1 MKIAF
6 TNNILKDTLNFRGNV
21 IKSFLN
27 NGHSVTIISPDD
39 KSINIKEFDKK
50 LNFIPIEVSRKGKN
64 PFSDLIYC
72 KKLFNVYQKEKF
84 DLIFH
89 YTIKPNIYGNIASH
103 FAKIKSISIIPG
115 LGHLFIKESFATK
128 IVEILYRFSLN
139 YANEVWFL
147 NEDDKKEFL
156 KRKLVKE
163 NKIKILPGEGINLE
177 KFKPVKIERNDNKV
191 IFLMI
196 ARVLWEKGFKEYVE
210 AAEILK
216 KKYLNLEFQLLGG
229 IDTGNPSGV
238 PEEIVMKYHNN
249 KTINY
254 LKTTNDVS
262 SVIAKC
268 DCLVLSSYREGVPRT
283 LMEGASMEKPLI
295 ATNVIGCRE
304 IVIDNYDGF
313 LCDSQNSKDL
323 ADKIEKFLL
332 LSQEE
337 RERLGKNGRKLMKEK
352 FEDSKVI
359 EKYYEVIKKEE
370 LGRIP

>member
-27 NGHSVTIISPDD
+27 EGCEVTVICPDD
-39 KSINIKEFDKK
+39 KSINIKDFDER
-50 LNFIPIEVSRKGKN
+50 LDFIPIEVSRKGKN

-72 KKLFNVYQKEKF
+72 KKLFNIYRKEKF

-103 FAKIKSISIIPG
+103 FAKIKAISIIPG

-128 IVEILYRFSLN
+128 IVEILYRISLN
-139 YANEVWFL
+139 FASKVWFL
-147 NEDDKKEFL
+147 NEDDKNEFL
-156 KRKLVKE
+156 KRKLVNE
-163 NKIKILPGEGINLE
+163 SKIEILPGEGISLE
-177 KFKPVKIERNDNKV
+177 KFRPVKIERNDNKV

-216 KKYLNLEFQLLGG
+216 KKYSNLEFQLLGG

-254 LKTTNDVS
+254 LGITNDVP

-268 DCLVLSSYREGVPRT
+268 DCLVLPSYREGVPRT

-295 ATNVIGCRE
+295 ATNVTGCRE
-304 IVIDNYDGF
+304 IVIDNYNGF
-313 LCDSQNSKDL
+313 LCELKNSEDL
-323 ADKIEKFLL
+323 AEKIIKFLSL
-332 LSQEE
+332 PQEE
-337 RERLGKNGRKLMKEK
+337 KEKLGKNGRKLMKEK
-352 FEDSKVI
+352 FEDSIVI
-359 EKYYEVIKKEE
+359 EKYYEVIK
-370 LGRIP
+370 

>member
-21 IKSFLN
+21 IKAFLN
-27 NGHSVTIISPDD
+27 KGHKVTVICPNE
-39 KSINIKEFDKK
+39 KNINVKNFDER
-50 LNFIPIEVSRKGKN
+50 LNFIPVEVSRKGKN

-72 KKLFNVYQKEKF
+72 KKLFDVYKKEKF

-115 LGHLFIKESFATK
+115 LGHLFIKESFSTK
-128 IVEILYRFSLN
+128 IVEVLYRFSLN

-163 NKIKILPGEGINLE
+163 SKIKILPGEGINLE
-177 KFKPVKIERNDNKV
+177 KFKPIKVKRNDNKV

-216 KKYLNLEFQLLGG
+216 KKYSNLEFQLLGG

-238 PEEIVMKYHNN
+238 PKEIVIKYHNN

-254 LKTTNDVS
+254 LGTTNDVP

-268 DCLVLSSYREGVPRT
+268 DCLVLPSYREGVPRT

-295 ATNVIGCRE
+295 ATNVTGCRE

-313 LCDSQNSKDL
+313 LCEVKNSKDL
-323 ADKIEKFLL
+323 ADKVEKFLL
-332 LSQEE
+332 LSKEE
-337 RERLGKNGRKLMKEK
+337 REKLGKNGRKLMKEK

-359 EKYYEVIKKEE
+359 EKYYKVIKEK
-370 LGRIP
+370 I

>member
-21 IKSFLN
+21 IKAFLN
-27 NGHSVTIISPDD
+27 DGHDVTIIAPDD
-39 KSINIKEFDKK
+39 KSINIKDFDERID
-50 LNFIPIEVSRKGKN
+50 FIPIEVSRKGKN

-103 FAKIKSISIIPG
+103 FAKIKAISIIPG

-128 IVEILYRFSLN
+128 IVEILYRISLN
-139 YANEVWFL
+139 FASKVWFL
-147 NEDDKKEFL
+147 NEDDKNEFL
-156 KRKLVKE
+156 KRKLVNE
-163 NKIKILPGEGINLE
+163 SKIEILPGEGISLE
-177 KFKPVKIERNDNKV
+177 KFRPVKIERIDNKV

-216 KKYLNLEFQLLGG
+216 KKYSNLEFQLLGG

-254 LKTTNDVS
+254 LGTTNDVP

-268 DCLVLSSYREGVPRT
+268 DCLVLPSYREGVPRT

-295 ATNVIGCRE
+295 ATNVTGCRE
-304 IVIDNYDGF
+304 IVIDNYNGF
-313 LCDSQNSKDL
+313 LCEKQNSKDL

-332 LSQEE
+332 LSKEE
-337 RERLGKNGRKLMKEK
+337 KERMGKNGRKLMKEK
-352 FEDSKVI
+352 FEDNIVI
-359 EKYYEVIKKEE
+359 KKYYEVIK
-370 LGRIP
+370 G

>member
-1 MKIAF
+1 MKICLVD
-6 TNNILKDTLNFRGNV
+6 NDLRLSLNFRGN
-21 IKSFLN
+21 IIRAFLN
-27 NGHSVTIISPDD
+27 EGYNVTIVSPKD
-39 KSINIKEFDKK
+39 KSINIKDFDER
-50 LNFIPIEVSRKGKN
+50 LNFIPVEVSRKGRN

-115 LGHLFIKESFATK
+115 LGHLFIKESFSTK
-128 IVEILYRFSLN
+128 IVEVLYRFSLN

-163 NKIKILPGEGINLE
+163 NKIKILPGEGINIE
-177 KFKPVKIERNDNKV
+177 KFKPIKIERDDNKV

-196 ARVLWEKGFKEYVE
+196 ARILWEKGFKEYVE
-210 AAEILK
+210 TAEILK
-216 KKYLNLEFQLLGG
+216 KKYINLEFQLLGG

-238 PEEIVMKYHNN
+238 PKEIIMKYHNN

-254 LKTTNDVS
+254 LGTTNDVP

-268 DCLVLSSYREGVPRT
+268 DCLVLPSFYREGVPRT
-283 LMEGASMEKPLI
+283 LMEGAAMEKPLI
-295 ATNVIGCRE
+295 TTNNVGCKE
-304 IVIDNYDGF
+304 VVIDGYNGF
-313 LCDSQNSKDL
+313 LCEVRNSKDL
-323 ADKIEKFLL
+323 ADKMEKFLV
-332 LSQEE
+332 LSKEE
-337 RERLGKNGRKLMKEK
+337 KERLGKNGRKLMREK
-352 FEDSKVI
+352 FGDSIVI
-359 EKYYEVIKKEE
+359 EKYYKVIKEK
-370 LGRIP
+370 I

>member
-1 MKIAF
+1 MKICLVD
-6 TNNILKDTLNFRGNV
+6 NNLKLNLNFRGNI
-21 IKSFLN
+21 IKAFFDD
-27 NGHSVTIISPDD
+27 GYDVTIISPED
-39 KSINIKEFDKK
+39 KSLNIKDFDER

-64 PFSDLIYC
+64 PFNDLIYC
-72 KKLFNVYQKEKF
+72 KKLFNIYRKEKF

-103 FAKIKSISIIPG
+103 FAKINSISIIPG

-128 IVEILYRFSLN
+128 IVEILYRISLN
-139 YANEVWFL
+139 FASEVWFL
-147 NEDDKKEFL
+147 NEDDKNEFL

-177 KFKPVKIERNDNKV
+177 KFKPLKVERNDNKV

-210 AAEILK
+210 AAEILN
-216 KKYLNLEFQLLGG
+216 KKYSNLEFQLLGA

-254 LKTTNDVS
+254 LGTTNDVP

-268 DCLVLSSYREGVPRT
+268 DCLVLPSYREGVPRT

-295 ATNVIGCRE
+295 ATNVTGCRE
-304 IVIDNYDGF
+304 IVINNYNGF
-313 LCDSQNSKDL
+313 LCEVKNSKDL
-323 ADKIEKFLL
+323 ADKIEQFLL

-337 RERLGKNGRKLMKEK
+337 RERLGKNGRKLMEEK

-359 EKYYEVIKKEE
+359 EKYLEVIKLIEE
-370 LGRIP
+370 GKR

>member
-1 MKIAF
+1 MKICLVD
-6 TNNILKDTLNFRGNV
+6 NDLRLNLNFRGNV

-27 NGHSVTIISPDD
+27 EGYNVTIVSPKD
-39 KSINIKEFDKK
+39 KSVNIKEFDER

-72 KKLFNVYQKEKF
+72 KKLFDIYRKEKF

-103 FAKIKSISIIPG
+103 FTKIKSISIIPG
-115 LGHLFIKESFATK
+115 LGHLFIKESFVTK
-128 IVEILYRFSLN
+128 IVEILYRFSLS
-139 YANEVWFL
+139 YVSEVWFL

-163 NKIKILPGEGINLE
+163 NKIKILPGEGIDLE
-177 KFKPVKIERNDNKV
+177 KFKPIKIERNDNKI

-216 KKYLNLEFQLLGG
+216 EKYSNLEFQLLGG

-249 KTINY
+249 KIINY
-254 LKTTNDVS
+254 LGTTNDVPS
-262 SVIAKC
+262 IISKC
-268 DCLVLSSYREGVPRT
+268 DCLVLPSFYREGIPRT
-283 LMEGASMEKPLI
+283 LMEGAAMEKSLI
-295 ATNVIGCRE
+295 TTNNVGCRE
-304 IVIDNYDGF
+304 VVIDTYNGF
-313 LCDSQNSKDL
+313 LCEKQSSKDL
-323 ADKIEKFLL
+323 ADKIEKLLL
-332 LSQEE
+332 LSKEE

-359 EKYYEVIKKEE
+359 EKYYEIIKEK
-370 LGRIP
+370 I

>member
-1 MKIAF
+1 MKICLVD
-6 TNNILKDTLNFRGNV
+6 NNLRLNLNFRGNV
-21 IKSFLN
+21 IKAFLN
-27 NGHSVTIISPDD
+27 KGYDVTIISPED
-39 KSINIKEFDKK
+39 KTVNIKEFDER

-72 KKLFNVYQKEKF
+72 KKLFNIYRKKKF

-89 YTIKPNIYGNIASH
+89 YTIKPNIYGNIAGH

-128 IVEILYRFSLN
+128 IVEILYRISLN
-139 YANEVWFL
+139 FASEVWFL

-163 NKIKILPGEGINLE
+163 SKIKILPGEGINLE
-177 KFKPVKIERNDNKV
+177 RFKPLKVERNDNKV

-216 KKYLNLEFQLLGG
+216 KKYSNLEFQLLGG
-229 IDTGNPSGV
+229 IDTGNPSDV

-249 KTINY
+249 KIINY
-254 LKTTNDVS
+254 LGTTNDVPS
-262 SVIAKC
+262 IISKC
-268 DCLVLSSYREGVPRT
+268 DCLVLPSYREGVPRT

-295 ATNVIGCRE
+295 ATNVTGCRE
-304 IVIDNYDGF
+304 IVIYNYNGF
-313 LCDSQNSKDL
+313 LCEVKNSKDL

-332 LSQEE
+332 LSEEE
-337 RERLGKNGRKLMKEK
+337 REKLGKNGRKLMREK

-359 EKYYEVIKKEE
+359 EKYLEIVEE
-370 LGRIP
+370 INYDK

>member
-27 NGHSVTIISPDD
+27 EGYEVTVVCPDD
-39 KSINIKEFDKK
+39 KSINIKDFDER
-50 LNFIPIEVSRKGKN
+50 LDFISIEVSRKGKN

-72 KKLFNVYQKEKF
+72 KKLFNIYRKEKF

-139 YANEVWFL
+139 YASEVWFL

-156 KRKLVKE
+156 RRKLVKE

-177 KFKPVKIERNDNKV
+177 KFKPLKVERNDNKV

-216 KKYLNLEFQLLGG
+216 KKYSNLEFQLLGA

-238 PEEIVMKYHNN
+238 PEEVVMKYHNN
-249 KTINY
+249 KIINY
-254 LKTTNDVS
+254 LGTTNDVP

-268 DCLVLSSYREGVPRT
+268 DCLVLPSFYREGIPRT
-283 LMEGASMEKPLI
+283 LMEGAAMEKPLI
-295 ATNVIGCRE
+295 TTNNVGCKE
-304 IVIDNYDGF
+304 VVIDAYNGF
-313 LCDSQNSKDL
+313 LCEKQNNKDL

-337 RERLGKNGRKLMKEK
+337 KERMGKNGRKLMREK
-352 FEDSKVI
+352 FEDSKVV
-359 EKYYEVIKKEE
+359 EKYYEVIKEK
-370 LGRIP
+370 I

>member
-1 MKIAF
+1 MKICLVD
-6 TNNILKDTLNFRGNV
+6 NDLRLNLNFRGNI
-21 IKSFLN
+21 IKAFLN
-27 NGHSVTIISPDD
+27 KGYDVTIISPEDESF
-39 KSINIKEFDKK
+39 SIKDFDER
-50 LNFIPIEVSRKGKN
+50 LNFIPVEVSRKGKN

-72 KKLFNVYQKEKF
+72 KKLFSIYKKEKF

-103 FAKIKSISIIPG
+103 FAKIKAISIIPG

-163 NKIKILPGEGINLE
+163 NKIKILPGEGIDLE
-177 KFKPVKIERNDNKV
+177 KFKPIKIERNDNKI

-196 ARVLWEKGFKEYVE
+196 ARVLWEKGFKEYIE

-216 KKYLNLEFQLLGG
+216 KKYSNLEFQLLGA

-238 PEEIVMKYHNN
+238 PEEIVMKYHND
-249 KTINY
+249 KIINY
-254 LKTTNDVS
+254 LGTTNDVPN
-262 SVIAKC
+262 VIAKC
-268 DCLVLSSYREGVPRT
+268 DCLVLPSFYREGLPRT

-295 ATNVIGCRE
+295 TTNNVGCKEAVIEGY
-304 IVIDNYDGF
+304 NGF
-313 LCDSQNSKDL
+313 LCKIKNSQDL
-323 ADKIEKFLL
+323 AEKIEKFLS

-337 RERLGKNGRKLMKEK
+337 KGKLGKNGRKLMKEK
-352 FEDSKVI
+352 FEDNIVI
-359 EKYYEVIKKEE
+359 RKYYEVMKE
-370 LGRIP
+370 RT

>member
-27 NGHSVTIISPDD
+27 EGYEVTVICPDD
-39 KSINIKEFDKK
+39 KSINIKDFDERI
-50 LNFIPIEVSRKGKN
+50 NFIPVEVSRKGKN

-72 KKLFNVYQKEKF
+72 KKLFDVYQKEKF

-89 YTIKPNIYGNIASH
+89 YTIKPNIYGNIAAH
-103 FAKIKSISIIPG
+103 FAKIKAISIIPG
-115 LGHLFIKESFATK
+115 LGHLFINESFATK

-156 KRKLVKE
+156 KRKLVRE
-163 NKIKILPGEGINLE
+163 SKIKILPGEGIDLE
-177 KFKPVKIERNDNKV
+177 KFKPIKIERNDNKV

-196 ARVLWEKGFKEYVE
+196 ARVLWEKGFEEYVE
-210 AAEILK
+210 AAEILMR
-216 KKYLNLEFQLLGG
+216 KYSNLEFQLLGG

-238 PEEIVMKYHNN
+238 PKEIVMKYHNN

-254 LKTTNDVS
+254 LGTTNNVS
-262 SVIAKC
+262 SIISKC
-268 DCLVLSSYREGVPRT
+268 DCLVLPSYREGVPRT

-295 ATNVIGCRE
+295 ATDVTGCRE
-304 IVIDNYDGF
+304 VVINNYNGF
-313 LCDSQNSKDL
+313 LCEVKNSKDL
-323 ADKIEKFLL
+323 ANKMEKLLL
-332 LSQEE
+332 LSQDEKE
-337 RERLGKNGRKLMKEK
+337 KLGKNGRTLVRKK
-352 FEDSKVI
+352 FEDSIVI
-359 EKYYEVIKKEE
+359 KKYYEVIK
-370 LGRIP
+370 

>member
-21 IKSFLN
+21 IKAFLN
-27 NGHSVTIISPDD
+27 EGHKITVICPND
-39 KSINIKEFDKK
+39 KNINIKNFDER
-50 LNFIPIEVSRKGKN
+50 LNFIPVEVSRKGKN

-72 KKLFNVYQKEKF
+72 KKLFNIYRKEKF

-103 FAKIKSISIIPG
+103 FTKIKSISIIPG

-163 NKIKILPGEGINLE
+163 SKIKILSGEGINLE
-177 KFKPVKIERNDNKV
+177 KFKPIKIEKNDDKV

-196 ARVLWEKGFKEYVE
+196 ARILWEKGFKEYVE
-210 AAEILK
+210 AAEILS
-216 KKYLNLEFQLLGG
+216 KKYSNLEFQLLGG

-254 LKTTNDVS
+254 LGTTNDVPS
-262 SVIAKC
+262 IISKC
-268 DCLVLSSYREGVPRT
+268 DCLVLPSYREGVPRT
-283 LMEGASMEKPLI
+283 LMEGAAMEKPLI
-295 ATNVIGCRE
+295 ATNVTGCRE
-304 IVIDNYDGF
+304 IVIDNYNGF
-313 LCDSQNSKDL
+313 LCESQNSKDL
-323 ADKIEKFLL
+323 ANKIEKFLL
-332 LSQEE
+332 LSQGE
-337 RERLGKNGRKLMKEK
+337 REILGKNGRKLMKEK
-352 FEDSKVI
+352 FEDSLVI
-359 EKYYEVIKKEE
+359 KKYYEVI
-370 LGRIP
+370 R

>member
-21 IKSFLN
+21 IKAFLN
-27 NGHSVTIISPDD
+27 KGHKVTVICPNE
-39 KSINIKEFDKK
+39 KNINVKNFDER
-50 LNFIPIEVSRKGKN
+50 LNFIPVEVSRKGKN

-72 KKLFNVYQKEKF
+72 KKLFDVYKKEKF

-89 YTIKPNIYGNIASH
+89 YTIKPNIYGNIAAH
-103 FAKIKSISIIPG
+103 FAKIKAISIIPG
-115 LGHLFIKESFATK
+115 LGHLFIEESFATK
-128 IVEILYRFSLN
+128 IVEILYKLSLN
-139 YANEVWFL
+139 FASEVWFL

-216 KKYLNLEFQLLGG
+216 KRYSNLEFQLLGG

-249 KTINY
+249 KIINY
-254 LKTTNDVS
+254 LGTINDVPK
-262 SVIAKC
+262 VIAKC
-268 DCLVLSSYREGVPRT
+268 DCLVLPSYREGVPRT
-283 LMEGASMEKPLI
+283 LMEGASMEKSLI
-295 ATNVIGCRE
+295 ATDAIGCKE
-304 IVIDNYDGF
+304 IVVDSYNGF
-313 LCDSQNSKDL
+313 LCEVRNSKDL

-332 LSQEE
+332 LSKEE
-337 RERLGKNGRKLMKEK
+337 KERMGKNGRKLMKKK
-352 FEDSKVI
+352 FSDKIII
-359 EKYYEVIKKEE
+359 EKYYKIFNK
-370 LGRIP
+370 R

>member
-1 MKIAF
+1 MKICLVD
-6 TNNILKDTLNFRGNV
+6 NDLRLNLNFRENI
-21 IKSFLN
+21 IKAFLN
-27 NGHSVTIISPDD
+27 KDYDVTIIAPND
-39 KSINIKEFDKK
+39 KSFNIKDYDER

-72 KKLFNVYQKEKF
+72 KKLFNIYQKEKF

-115 LGHLFIKESFATK
+115 LGHLFIEESFATK
-128 IVEILYRFSLN
+128 IVEILYKLSLN
-139 YANEVWFL
+139 FASEVWFL

-163 NKIKILPGEGINLE
+163 NKIKILPGEGINIE

-216 KKYLNLEFQLLGG
+216 KRYSNLEFQLLGG
-229 IDTGNPSGV
+229 IDAGNPSGV
-238 PEEIVMKYHNN
+238 PEEIVMKYHND
-249 KTINY
+249 KIINY
-254 LKTTNDVS
+254 LGTTNDVP

-268 DCLVLSSYREGVPRT
+268 DCLVLPSFYREGIPRT

-295 ATNVIGCRE
+295 TTNNVGCKE
-304 IVIDNYDGF
+304 AVIDGYNGF
-313 LCDSQNSKDL
+313 LCEVQNSKDL
-323 ADKIEKFLL
+323 TDKMEKFLL
-332 LSQEE
+332 LSKEE
-337 RERLGKNGRKLMKEK
+337 KERLGKNGRKLMKEK
-352 FEDSKVI
+352 FEDSIVI
-359 EKYYEVIKKEE
+359 EKYCEVIKEK
-370 LGRIP
+370 I

>member
-27 NGHSVTIISPDD
+27 EGCEVTVICPDD
-39 KSINIKEFDKK
+39 KSINIKDFDER
-50 LNFIPIEVSRKGKN
+50 LDFIPIEVSRKGKN

-72 KKLFNVYQKEKF
+72 KKLFNIYRKEKF

-103 FAKIKSISIIPG
+103 FAKIKAISIIPG

-128 IVEILYRFSLN
+128 IVEILYRISLN
-139 YANEVWFL
+139 FASKVWFL
-147 NEDDKKEFL
+147 NEDDKNEFL
-156 KRKLVKE
+156 KRKLVNE
-163 NKIKILPGEGINLE
+163 SKIEILPGEGISLE
-177 KFKPVKIERNDNKV
+177 KFKPIKMERKDDKV

-210 AAEILK
+210 AAEILN
-216 KKYLNLEFQLLGG
+216 KKYSNLEFQLLGA

-238 PEEIVMKYHNN
+238 PKEIVMEYHN
-249 KTINY
+249 KKIINY
-254 LKTTNDVS
+254 LGTTNAVP

-268 DCLVLSSYREGVPRT
+268 DCLVLPSYREGVPRT
-283 LMEGASMEKPLI
+283 LMEGAAMEKPLI
-295 ATNVIGCRE
+295 ATNVTGCRE
-304 IVIDNYDGF
+304 VVIDNYNGF
-313 LCDSQNSKDL
+313 LCEKQNSKDL
-323 ADKIEKFLL
+323 ADKIEQFLL

-337 RERLGKNGRKLMKEK
+337 RERLGKTGRKLMREK

-359 EKYYEVIKKEE
+359 EKYLEVIERK
-370 LGRIP
+370 R